1 MAYAHVT
8 TFIDDFFFRVI
19 TMRHL
24 GFKNVKDVIF
34 ISDTNTIAAHGMK
47 IKDYLRG
54 GHVELCNKS
63 WDTVRNKYFNLISVF
78 ITTEQDHFCVGSD

>member
-1 MAYAHVT
+1 M
-8 TFIDDFFFRVI
+8 
-19 TMRHL
+19 L
-24 GFKNVKDVIF
+24 KNVIF

-47 IKDYLRG
+47 IKVEKWMSPRHFKDYLRG